1 MNLSKDKQGFTI
13 VELLIVIVVIGILA
27 AITIVAFNG
36 VTDKARAAAAKS
48 YASQIKHRDI
58 GDAQGYWNF
67 DECTGTNLANTGG
80 GANSAGNTVTG
91 TTAFS
96 NDTPNGSGCSL
107 SLNGTSYITTNI
119 GLSNTYYSKSLWFK
133 TNSGNAAMN
142 LISDDTG
149 GNQSAFY
156 LNGQVPMAGHNG
168 TWNMV
173 KGTTKLN
180 DNKWHYAYLEFK
192 ANPSGT
198 DGTLTLSIDG
208 SIVGTKTDADTMSG
222 ANNQPSNV
230 QSIGAF
236 GKNSTF
242 VGLIDDVMIVTK

>member
-1 MNLSKDKQGFTI
+1 MLMNDEKKGFTI

-36 VTDKARAAAAKS
+36 VTDKAKVAAAKS
-48 YASQIKHRDI
+48 YASQIKRRDI
-58 GDAQGYWNF
+58 GDAQGYWSF
-67 DECTGTNLANTGG
+67 DECSGSSLANTGG
-80 GANSAGNTVTG
+80 NASSAANTVTG
-91 TTAFS
+91 TTTFS
-96 NDTPNGSGCSL
+96 NDTPSGSGCSL
-107 SLNGTSYITTNI
+107 SLNGTSYITTGI
-119 GLSNTYYSKSLWFK
+119 GLSNTYYAKSLWFK
-133 TNSGNAAMN
+133 TNSGNVAMN
-142 LISDDTG
+142 FISDDTG

-168 TWNMV
+168 NWSIV

-180 DNKWHYAYLEFK
+180 DNKWHFAYLEFK
-192 ANPSGT
+192 ANAAGST
-198 DGTLTLSIDG
+198 GTLTLSIDG
-208 SIVGTKTDADTMSG
+208 SVIDTQTSDTMSG
-222 ANNQPSNV
+222 ANNSPSNV